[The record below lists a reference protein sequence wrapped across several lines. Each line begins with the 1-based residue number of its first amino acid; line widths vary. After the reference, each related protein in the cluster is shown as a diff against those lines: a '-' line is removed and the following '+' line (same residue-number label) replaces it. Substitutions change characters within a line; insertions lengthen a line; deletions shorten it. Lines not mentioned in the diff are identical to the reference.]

1 MKKEEMAAL
10 AQRISPG
17 EKRKAQMVQLF
28 PQLATMGEAC
38 RTLGVNPEAVQLVVA
53 EAREQAQMHGIS
65 SNHTLG
71 GWQVVA
77 REPIK
82 RFYAQLASLNAFSTT
97 YAQEYVLPGNPNV
110 LPKLEVPIYD
120 DSGDA
125 DIDNYDNFDTRDS
138 GKSTS
143 AEITLHKIDK
153 VATIYARDIQQGI
166 NPEAIIEGL
175 ISSVAKGVQDFVFD
189 KIKVGAAQADDS
201 TKTIESLAV
210 PEVGNADG
218 QFNFGYANQ
227 VLSEAIQPR
236 VHAMLVDSAHYGAM
250 KAANKE
256 SLTASDVDVDLV
268 CKVQNTA
275 KLGTGAV
282 GVIANK
288 RGAAVGLAA
297 PLFMAGAYSSV
308 EQMTHEGQNCPLS
321 IATYYLPG
329 INAIK
334 VVCAVM
340 VGVAVTD
347 ASAVKVL
354 VEGSS
359 KAGGKS

>member
-1 MKKEEMAAL
+1 MKSEELAAL
-10 AQRISPG
+10 AQRINPG
-17 EKRKAQMVQLF
+17 DKKRAQMVQLF

-38 RTLGVNPEAVQLVVA
+38 RTLGVNPDAVQLVMA
-53 EAREQAQMHGIS
+53 EAKEQAQMHGIS
-65 SNHTLG
+65 GNRTNG
-71 GWQVVA
+71 GWQIVA
-77 REPIK
+77 KEPIK
-82 RFYAQLASLNAFSTT
+82 RFYEQLASLGAFSTT
-97 YAQEYVLPGNPNV
+97 YAQDYVLPGNPNV

-120 DSGDA
+120 DSGEA
-125 DIDNYDNFDTRDS
+125 DIDNYANFDERDS

-166 NPEAIIEGL
+166 NPEAIIDGL
-175 ISSVAKGVQDFVFD
+175 ISSVARGVQDFVFD
-189 KIKVGAAQADDS
+189 KIKVGSAQEDDP
-201 TKTIESLAV
+201 TQKIEPLTL

-218 QFNFGYANQ
+218 KFNFGYANQ

-282 GVIANK
+282 GVIANR
-288 RGAAVGLAA
+288 RGAAIGLAA

-308 EQMTHEGQNCPLS
+308 EQMVHEGQGCPLS

-334 VVCAVM
+334 IVCACM

-354 VEGSS
+354 VETG
-359 KAGGKS
+359 AAEA